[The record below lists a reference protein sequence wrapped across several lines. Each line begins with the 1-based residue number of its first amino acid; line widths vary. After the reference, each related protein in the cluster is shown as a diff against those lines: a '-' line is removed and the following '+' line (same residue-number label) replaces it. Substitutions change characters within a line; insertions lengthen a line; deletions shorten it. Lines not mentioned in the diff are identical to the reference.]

1 MALFSR
7 NLKTSLRF
15 YRTSAVVWSKATTT
29 TDKKLPH
36 YIEHSTGLERK
47 ELLARA
53 AGDDDPFGMNVV
65 KRGAGTKDNPN
76 LVPSYESKRI
86 VGCICEEESTSI
98 NWMWV
103 HKDEMRRCYCGH
115 FFKLVDAK
123 PFY

>member
-1 MALFSR
+1 MALMVR
-7 NLKTSLRF
+7 HLKTPLRF
-15 YRTSAVVWSKATTT
+15 YRTSAIAWNKVPAE
-29 TDKKLPH
+29 KKLPH

-53 AGDDDPFGMNVV
+53 AGNDDPFSMNVQ
-65 KRGAGTKDNPN
+65 KRGPGTKDNPN

-86 VGCICEEESTSI
+86 IGCICEEEATSI

-103 HKDEMRRCYCGH
+103 HQDEMRRCYCGH
-115 FFKLVDAK
+115 YFKLVEAK